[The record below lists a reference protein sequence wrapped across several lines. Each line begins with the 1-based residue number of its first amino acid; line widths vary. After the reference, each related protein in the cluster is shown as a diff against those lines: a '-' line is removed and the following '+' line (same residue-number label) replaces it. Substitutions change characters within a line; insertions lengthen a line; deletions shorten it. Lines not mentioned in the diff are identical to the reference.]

1 MSTNKRAVPPNGSAE
16 SEADH
21 VAKIEK
27 LGEDLKVKKETFDQE
42 TDEEETGGNRDV
54 SALKQETDDEAEA
67 KKEAAAVKQE
77 TDDEAESKKEAA
89 AVKEETDDDAD
100 TDDEKLR
107 ALHGTFWRTLRTV
120 ASSTSYGSIPKT
132 PISLRMP
139 A

>member
-21 VAKIEK
+21 VAKREK

-54 SALKQETDDEAEA
+54 SAL
-67 KKEAAAVKQE
+67 KQE